1 MLHPVGV
8 SAQAVRN
15 HDIFGRILM
24 KLTSTTV
31 LLALGQWGPESLKNT
46 KFIAK

>member
-24 KLTSTTV
+24 KLTSTTI
-31 LLALGQWGPESLKNT
+31 LLALGQWGPEAFQNT
-46 KFIAK
+46 KITAK